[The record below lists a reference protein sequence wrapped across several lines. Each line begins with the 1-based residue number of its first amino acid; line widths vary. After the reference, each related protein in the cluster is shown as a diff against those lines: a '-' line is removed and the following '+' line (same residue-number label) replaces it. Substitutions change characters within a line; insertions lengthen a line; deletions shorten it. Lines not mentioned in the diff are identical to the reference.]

1 MEFNE
6 LQIVIVISSIVL
18 LTVLI
23 VAIALFSLFQKKKLS
38 FILREKEKEKQFQE
52 TLTKSQIEIR
62 ENALKNIAWELH
74 DNVGQLLTLARLK
87 LGMLH
92 PKSVNNADEISEIN
106 DIVGISLEEIR
117 ALSKILNE
125 DIIKDM
131 GLVEAIQLEIDR
143 FNRLNF
149 IKTDF
154 RVEGVIDWIKPKDE
168 IILFRI
174 IQEFLSNTIKH
185 AQATQLH
192 ISIKGEPERIR
203 IEVADNGRGF
213 DIKTAQKGSG
223 LINMQAR
230 ANLINTKITITSGT
244 KGTVLRLSYPK
255 ERTITHKITENY

>member
-23 VAIALFSLFQKKKLS
+23 VAITLFSLFQKKKLA
-38 FILREKEKEKQFQE
+38 FILREKENEKQFQE

-62 ENALKNIAWELH
+62 ESALKNIAWELH
-74 DNVGQLLTLARLK
+74 DNVGQLLALARLK
-87 LGMLH
+87 LGMLQ

-106 DIVGISLEEIR
+106 DIVGVSLEEIR
-117 ALSKILNE
+117 TLSKILNE
-125 DIIKDM
+125 DVINDM

-149 IKTDF
+149 IKTEF
-154 RVEGVIDWIKPKDE
+154 TVTGTIDWIKPKDE

-174 IQEFLSNTIKH
+174 VQEFFSNTIKH
-185 AQATQLH
+185 AQATQLR
-192 ISIKGEPERIR
+192 IFVKGEPAQIL
-203 IEVADNGRGF
+203 IEVSDNGRGF
-213 DIKTAQKGSG
+213 DIENIQKGSG

-230 ANLINTKITITSGT
+230 ANLINTKIAFTSGSE
-244 KGTVLRLSYPK
+244 GTTLRLIYPK
-255 ERTITHKITENY
+255 ERTTADIT